1 MSMNAGISHVQ
12 LGVGVSKH
20 YVGGGGE
27 TAKHAAGDWSHGQFG
42 AKDDRGYIVG
52 GGGGGGGE
60 ANGAGALVDKVVAM
74 HLMLVRRA

>member
-1 MSMNAGISHVQ
+1 

-27 TAKHAAGDWSHGQFG
+27 TAKDAAGDWSHGQFG
-42 AKDDRGYIVG
+42 AKDDGGYVV
-52 GGGGGGGE
+52 GGGGGGE
-60 ANGAGALVDKVVAM
+60 ADGAGALVDKVVAM